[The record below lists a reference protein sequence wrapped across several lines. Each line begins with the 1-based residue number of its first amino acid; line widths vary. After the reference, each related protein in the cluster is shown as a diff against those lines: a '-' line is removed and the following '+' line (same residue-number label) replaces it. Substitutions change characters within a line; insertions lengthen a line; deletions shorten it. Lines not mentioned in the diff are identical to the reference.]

1 MADDAANSF
10 VIYVWLPRDAPW
22 LCNKSVKC
30 TAPNNDSVAQGLSVL
45 CCVGMLYLRAR
56 VQFLLCARLLF
67 GNAHAV
73 QLVQLIP
80 VNPAVNLS
88 SGNLG
93 IPGVNLINESC
104 RITFIKGWYIQKNG
118 PPDSSDSSK
127 SSQTNRNP
135 TGIGGG
141 V

>member
-56 VQFLLCARLLF
+56 VRFLLCARLLF

-73 QLVQLIP
+73 RLVRLIP
-80 VNPAVNLS
+80 VNPA
-88 SGNLG
+88 

-104 RITFIKGWYIQKNG
+104 RITFIKGRYIQKNS
-118 PPDSSDSSK
+118 PPDSSDSGK

-135 TGIGGG
+135 TRIGGG